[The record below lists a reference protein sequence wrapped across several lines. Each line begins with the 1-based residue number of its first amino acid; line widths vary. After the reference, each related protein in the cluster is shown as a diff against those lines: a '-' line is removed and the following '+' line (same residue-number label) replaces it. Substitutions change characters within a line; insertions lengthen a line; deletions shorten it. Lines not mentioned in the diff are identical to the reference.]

1 MSYAIC
7 YFMYILCE
15 HFRSKMKIHVNIN
28 VRNIILYS
36 RLVYH
41 IVSSISKFYWLVEAR
56 NRLYLKFYI
65 YPCTILIDENQ

>member
-1 MSYAIC
+1 MSYAIR

-36 RLVYH
+36 R
-41 IVSSISKFYWLVEAR
+41 VSFII
-56 NRLYLKFYI
+56 LYRPFLNFI
-65 YPCTILIDENQ
+65 G